1 MIQEYYDLTGK
12 PIDGLSVSFYN
23 AKHRPLPRDRN
34 PPGGKNAVMPK
45 KSMDE
50 KREALIV
57 AAKEKK
63 ALEKLKERKTMEY
76 QLDEIKK
83 ESKELDEIGPF

>member
-1 MIQEYYDLTGK
+1 
-12 PIDGLSVSFYN
+12 
-23 AKHRPLPRDRN
+23 
-34 PPGGKNAVMPK
+34 
-45 KSMDE
+45 MDE

-83 ESKELDEIGPF
+83 ESKELDESAILRYEGDLS